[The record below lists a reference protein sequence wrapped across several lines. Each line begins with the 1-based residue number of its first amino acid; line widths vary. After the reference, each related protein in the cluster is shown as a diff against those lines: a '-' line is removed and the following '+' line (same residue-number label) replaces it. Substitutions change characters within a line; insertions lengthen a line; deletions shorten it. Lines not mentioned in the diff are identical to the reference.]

1 MSRHRAPG
9 ACRVAVTG
17 VGVVTPIGVG
27 ADAFSALLRAGRSG
41 AHRIRAFDCT
51 GLESQVAAEV
61 DADAF
66 DPASFIEPRKVMKHM
81 TRATTFAVV
90 AAALA
95 RAEAKLGTGD
105 VDPFRVAISL
115 GVGGMG
121 PIDAEV
127 LDLQATIAIA
137 SAHETGSDVFDIPSF
152 ARIFRERANP
162 ITALRVLANHAAA
175 HVAIQQNA
183 RGPNYSVAT
192 ACSAGTQAIGAG
204 MRLIQQ
210 GDADVVFAGGAD
222 AMINPLGVLGLT
234 MLGTLSRRNECPAR
248 ASRPFDRDRDGF
260 VMGEG
265 AGIVV
270 LEREDLARARKA
282 TVLAEAAGFG
292 ATCDAYRI
300 TDGRPDG
307 TLATRAIEACLR
319 DAEAVPTDVG
329 YVNAHGT
336 GTRMNDIIETIAI
349 RRAFGPRADAVPVS
363 STKSMVGH
371 LLAAA
376 GAVEFAATVLAI
388 RDGFLPPTINYETPD
403 PECDLDYIPN
413 RARAARIDAAVS
425 NSFGF
430 GGQNACLLIRRW

>member
-1 MSRHRAPG
+1 MTHHRAG
-9 ACRVAVTG
+9 GHRVAVTG

-27 ADAFSALLRAGRSG
+27 ADAFSASLRAGRSG
-41 AHRIRAFDCT
+41 GRRIQAFDCT
-51 GLESQVAAEV
+51 GLDTQVAAEV

-66 DPASFIEPRKVMKHM
+66 DPAAFVAPRKLVKHM
-81 TRATTFAVV
+81 TRATTFAVA

-95 RAEAKLGTGD
+95 RQSANLEAGD

-121 PIDAEV
+121 PVDVDA

-137 SAHETGSDVFDIPSF
+137 AAKETGSDVLDIPTF
-152 ARIFRERANP
+152 ARLFRERANP
-162 ITALRVLANHAAA
+162 ITALRGLPNLAAA
-175 HVAIQQNA
+175 HIAIHQGA
-183 RGPNYSVAT
+183 RGPNYTIAT

-222 AMINPLGVLGLT
+222 AMINPVGVLGFT

-260 VMGEG
+260 VIGEG

-282 TVLAEAAGFG
+282 TALAEAAGYG
-292 ATCDAYRI
+292 VTCDAYRI
-300 TDGRPDG
+300 TDERPDG
-307 TLATRAIEACLR
+307 DSATRAIELCLR
-319 DAEAVPTDVG
+319 DGDAGATDVG

-336 GTRMNDIIETIAI
+336 GTRMNDVIETRAI
-349 RRAFGPRADAVPVS
+349 KRAFGPHAGAVAVS
-363 STKSMVGH
+363 STKSMIGH
-371 LLAAA
+371 LLAGA
-376 GAVEFAATVLAI
+376 GAVEFVATVLGM
-388 RDGFLPPTINYETPD
+388 RDGFLPPTINYDTPD
-403 PECDLDYIPN
+403 PDCDLDYVPN